1 MNEPEILYPAIFVF
15 SMLMIGLLLTMWE
28 FIRMQKQLKQ
38 EQQRRSDEAPGPRAV
53 KLNERKV
60 SSFQEPVGLG

>member
-38 EQQRRSDEAPGPRAV
+38 EQQRRSDEAPETRAV

-60 SSFQEPVGLG
+60 SSFQEPVGLR